1 VVNIKITIFWDIN
14 PQKATLGIRT

>member
-1 VVNIKITIFWDIN
+1 MSEENELLLFN